1 MPVGSVIVRITDRL
15 KFQNLVVCAFLLAMI
30 PGCAS
35 SPVAGGRRVEL
46 VAEEDLVEPHAIPAP
61 LGICV
66 LGRRDDAVCYTSQE
80 ALRERSPLAVLHR
93 RFLQSRKT
101 LSISAT
107 DEQSLDG
114 ASLCTVGFMWSCEL
128 DQVLREE
135 GYTDADRLAVI
146 QLHEILSRSVS
157 PYILRRATRETFFP
171 DDYDPTSFEQFET
184 AVRRAIN
191 WMKANDSYWR
201 RDW

>member
-35 SPVAGGRRVEL
+35 SPLAVGRRAEL
-46 VAEEDLVEPHAIPAP
+46 MGEDVLVEPQAIPTT

-66 LGRRDDAVCYTSQE
+66 LGRRDEAVCYTSKE
-80 ALRERSPLAVLHR
+80 ALGERSPRAVLHR

-101 LSISAT
+101 LSDSAT
-107 DEQSLDG
+107 DEVSLDG

-135 GYTDADRLAVI
+135 GYTDADELAVI
-146 QLHEILSRSVS
+146 QLRRILSGQVS
-157 PYILRRATRETFFP
+157 PHILRRAKRETFFP
-171 DDYDPTSFEQFET
+171 DDYDPTSFEQFEI
-184 AVRRAIN
+184 AVRRAIQ
-191 WMKANDSYWR
+191 WLRANDYYWR